1 LLLLLFFLHFRYLLL
16 SGTDFTHGYT
26 VDILAS
32 CGRYL
37 RWRLVG
43 ADVHLC
49 KVSNLFIWCIP
60 KFMAKNYIPR
70 LLSLLFL
77 YVQKAGLVH
86 PPNFLFCY
94 FSFFWWLL
102 AICFTRVDTGVST
115 DICQRLTHYMIVLS
129 LRLCNKTSLCL
140 ISRSRVV
147 KLFCIRA

>member
-60 KFMAKNYIPR
+60 KFTAKNYIPR
-70 LLSLLFL
+70 LLSLLFCMFKR
-77 YVQKAGLVH
+77 QDSSI
-86 PPNFLFCY
+86 PPI
-94 FSFFWWLL
+94 SFFAILLFWWLL